1 MKKFR
6 KLLPALSM
14 LLISALLMGSSTF
27 AWFSMNTTVTAT
39 GMQVEATAPKSLS
52 ISNAAGGTFTNSVS
66 SATST
71 KSTLIPVST
80 ADLTSWFYI
89 KDAGGIDYNNS
100 EFTTKTT
107 FSTVTTNATSYY
119 AKHSFWLKVTG
130 GSETDNSYTKL
141 FVKAIDVKNGDVDAT
156 ANLPKALRVGVVCG
170 EKKYIYAPKNTGVQ
184 YKAIASLE
192 NTDKPKL
199 TESNVVLGTLSSA
212 STLVDKIDGTAKQV
226 DVYIWFEGQD
236 ENCKSSEAINI
247 QAYTI
252 TLTFEVSAN

>member
-52 ISNAAGGTFTNSVS
+52 ISNAADGTFTNSVS

-80 ADLTSWFYI
+80 ADLTNWFYV

-100 EFTTKTT
+100 EYTPDTT
-107 FSTVTTNATSYY
+107 FSKVNAETSYF

-141 FVKAIDVKNGDVDAT
+141 FVKAIEVKAGAADAT

-170 EKKYIYAPKNTGVQ
+170 EKKYIYAPKNSSVE
-184 YKAIASLE
+184 YKAIASLK
-192 NTDKPKL
+192 NTDKPEL
-199 TESNVVLGTLSSA
+199 TNENVSLGTHTSA

-236 ENCKSSEAINI
+236 TNCKSSEAINI
-247 QAYTI
+247 EAYTI